1 MLMLREVRT
10 TGVVSFD
17 LSGDPNDMRRLA
29 DRLGTVGNAQL
40 AARVRHAALTPA
52 LVAGRPMVSVSFRPG
67 ESGAPHALVEAAQGA
82 GVALDRSTQEVGSEG
97 TPDPEA

>member
-1 MLMLREVRT
+1 MLRLREIWT
-10 TGVVSFD
+10 TSVVSFD
-17 LSGDPNDMRRLA
+17 LSGDLNDMRRLA
-29 DRLGTVGNAQL
+29 DGLGMVGNAQL

-82 GVALDRSTQEVGSEG
+82 GVELDRSTQEVGSEG
-97 TPDPEA
+97 TLDPEA